1 MIKFKKGR
9 FEMYILA
16 ILCPPIAVLL
26 TGKPIQAVLNLFLS
40 LLFYFPGLIHAMS
53 VVGASKADKRV
64 KRQTKAIIKSQ
75 QIN

>member
-1 MIKFKKGR
+1 
-9 FEMYILA
+9 MYLLA

-26 TGKPIQAVLNLFLS
+26 TGKPIQAVLNFFLS
-40 LLFYFPGLIHAMS
+40 LLLYFPGLIHAMS